1 MEPCDLRVLSQGLE
15 EAVPQPVALV
25 MLLPSLAWTSLEG
38 SAVPLR

>member
-25 MLLPSLAWTSLEG
+25 MLLSLAWTSLEG